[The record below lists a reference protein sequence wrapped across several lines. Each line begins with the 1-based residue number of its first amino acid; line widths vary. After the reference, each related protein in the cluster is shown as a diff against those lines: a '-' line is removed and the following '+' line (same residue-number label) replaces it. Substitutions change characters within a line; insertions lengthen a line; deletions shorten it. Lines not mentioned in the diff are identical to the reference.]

1 MKTPLILLSLLV
13 VILGAI
19 FLFNK
24 KPVTVPIIS
33 DYKNAEYIID
43 GLKIK
48 LTNGVFEGA
57 ISGSASK
64 VVARYFGNEVR
75 HDLNDDGREDVVFLM
90 TFNTG
95 GTGTFF
101 YVVAALNTVNGYVGS
116 QGLLL
121 GDRIAPQTTEMSQ
134 NPRHV
139 NVIVVNYADRKPGEP
154 MVTEPSVGKSIWIK
168 LDPKIMQFGE
178 VVQNFEGESR

>member
-1 MKTPLILLSLLV
+1 
-13 VILGAI
+13 
-19 FLFNK
+19 
-24 KPVTVPIIS
+24 
-33 DYKNAEYIID
+33 
-43 GLKIK
+43 
-48 LTNGVFEGA
+48 
-57 ISGSASK
+57 
-64 VVARYFGNEVR
+64 
-75 HDLNDDGREDVVFLM
+75 M

>member
-1 MKTPLILLSLLV
+1 MKTPLILLSFLI
-13 VILGAI
+13 VIIGGF

-24 KPVTVPIIS
+24 KPVPVPIIS

-48 LTNGVFEGA
+48 LTNGVSEGA

-64 VVARYFGNEVR
+64 VIARYFGNEVR

-101 YVVAALNTVNGYVGS
+101 YAVAALNTENGYVGS
-116 QGLLL
+116 QGLFL

-139 NVIVVNYADRKPGEP
+139 NVIVVNYADRKAGEP
-154 MVTEPSVGKSIWIK
+154 MTAQPSVGKSIWIK
-168 LDPKIMQFGE
+168 LDPQIMQFGE